1 MTTEIRF
8 SPNAQINLLTFETAL
23 STLRDDLR
31 RPGPCLAYAYLI
43 DPPWFIDLFQEHL
56 ANSLLM
62 VLADNRQRSELRT
75 LVSHN
80 PKLKAATWSSNR
92 TMHDKTLIF
101 PIDGI
106 TYLTTTNLTKGAW
119 TLSLNNVARITC
131 PSLCSKLAEQ
141 FHQHWTTARPVV
153 GLQRP

>member
-1 MTTEIRF
+1 MTEIRF

-23 STLRDDLR
+23 STLREDLR
-31 RPGPCLAYAYLI
+31 RPSPCLAYAYLI
-43 DPPWFIDLFQEHL
+43 DPPWFLDLFKEHL

-75 LVSHN
+75 LVSHH
-80 PKLKAATWSSNR
+80 PKLKAATWSTNR

-101 PIDGI
+101 PLEGI

-131 PSLCSKLAEQ
+131 PSLSSKLAEQ
-141 FHQHWTTARPVV
+141 FHDHWNSARPVV
-153 GLQRP
+153 GLHRA